1 MNKSTPSKKILKQL
15 CKISYKR
22 ELDYHLGKLKQK
34 FDEWQNN
41 TIDCWDL
48 KEFIHQFHDGVSRD
62 IYQLYNYTKDD
73 LFLVSRAASLGFLEQ
88 SEIPVGVPIKSDRWE
103 MIGD

>member
-1 MNKSTPSKKILKQL
+1 MNKSPPSKKILKQL
-15 CKISYKR
+15 CETSYKR
-22 ELDYHLGKLKQK
+22 ELNYHLGKLKQK

-62 IYQLYNYTKDD
+62 LYKISLYTTK
-73 LFLVSRAASLGFLEQ
+73 FN
-88 SEIPVGVPIKSDRWE
+88 
-103 MIGD
+103 